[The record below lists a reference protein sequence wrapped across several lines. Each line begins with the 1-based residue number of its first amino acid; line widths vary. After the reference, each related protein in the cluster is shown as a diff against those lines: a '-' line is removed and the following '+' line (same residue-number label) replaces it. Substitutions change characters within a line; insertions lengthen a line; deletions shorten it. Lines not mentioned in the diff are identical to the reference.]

1 MAHACKYYKKG
12 KSKRYN
18 KRYFRCRYDNSI
30 RRIDKMSCRYCGHKN
45 EKLRIRIGKRL
56 EKIISFF
63 TGEV

>member
-30 RRIDKMSCRYCGHKN
+30 RRIDKMSCRFCGHRK
-45 EKLRIRIGKRL
+45 EKLRIRFEKNLKKIL
-56 EKIISFF
+56 EWFR
-63 TGEV
+63 